1 VRVYLTYDIP
11 SPGPEILRGHF
22 EVVLHEGDSAPTPAQ
37 LVAEA
42 ADADGIVTLIRDRIT
57 DDVLDDLP
65 GLRAVANYG
74 VGYDN
79 IDVGAATRHGVIV
92 TNTPDVLTAATA
104 DVVWTLMLAA
114 ARRVLEGDQ
123 LVRSGEWKG
132 WDPRQLLGADVS
144 GATLGLVGMGRIG
157 QAVARRAAGFDMRV
171 LYTARRDVGEAAS
184 LGATR
189 VDLDTLLAESDF
201 VSIHVALAPET
212 NHLIDAAAL
221 SRMKPTAILV
231 NTARGPVVDEQALVE
246 ALRSGVIAA
255 AGLDVYEREPAL
267 AEGLAGCANCVLL
280 PHLGSATVGAR
291 AGMARLAAENMVA
304 ALSGHRPPN
313 ILNPEVLDGR

>member
-1 VRVYLTYDIP
+1 MRVYLTYDIP
-11 SPGPEILRGHF
+11 SPGPEILREHF
-22 EVVLHEGDSAPTPAQ
+22 DVAIHEAEDAPSPAQ

-42 ADADGIVTLIRDRIT
+42 AGSEGMVTLIRDRIT

-65 GLRAVANYG
+65 ALRAVANYG

-79 IDVGAATRHGVIV
+79 IDVPAATRHGVIV

-104 DVVWTLMLAA
+104 DVAWTLLMTA

-123 LVRSGEWKG
+123 LVRSGQWKG
-132 WDPRQLLGADVS
+132 WDPRQLLGADIS

-157 QAVARRAAGFDMRV
+157 QAVARRAMGFDMRV
-171 LYTARRDVGEAAS
+171 LYTARRDVPEAAE

-189 VDLDTLLAESDF
+189 VELNTLLSESDF

-212 NHLIDAAAL
+212 RHLIDAAAL
-221 SRMKPTAILV
+221 GRMKPTAILV
-231 NTARGPVVDEQALVE
+231 NTARGPVVDEAALVD
-246 ALRSGVIAA
+246 ALRAGSIAA

-267 AEGLAGCANCVLL
+267 AEGLAECANCVLL

-304 ALSGHRPPN
+304 ALSGRRPAN
-313 ILNPEVLDGR
+313 ILNPEVLDGP